1 MFITIIVFPVF
12 DSVLKKKVLHPALT
26 ADYRTFKYFT
36 DARYAFPLV
45 ALCMNGSPTSA
56 VLRLA
61 LELKDDT
68 FRLSL

>member
-1 MFITIIVFPVF
+1 MSNYVCINPVF

-45 ALCMNGSPTSA
+45 DFMHNIEGQPTPCYGW
-56 VLRLA
+56 
-61 LELKDDT
+61 
-68 FRLSL
+68 SLN